1 METLI
6 LILSIAVICLAIGF
20 VVGIEGLHRKIKDIE
35 FDCIRA
41 QKRCDIE
48 YNELMAIKHD
58 VEKTHCEFAERLEA
72 LENALDGSGIDNINK
87 AFNDEFEKL
96 MSYNVSAAYRA
107 KE

>member
-6 LILSIAVICLAIGF
+6 LILSIAVICLAVGF
-20 VVGIEGLHRKIKDIE
+20 VVGIEGLRRKVNDIE
-35 FDCIRA
+35 FDCIAA

-48 YNELMAIKHD
+48 YDELMTIKHD
-58 VEKTHCEFAERLEA
+58 VEKTHSEFAGKLEA
-72 LENALDGSGIDNINK
+72 LENALDSSGIDNINK

-96 MSYNVSAAYRA
+96 MRYNVSAAYSA